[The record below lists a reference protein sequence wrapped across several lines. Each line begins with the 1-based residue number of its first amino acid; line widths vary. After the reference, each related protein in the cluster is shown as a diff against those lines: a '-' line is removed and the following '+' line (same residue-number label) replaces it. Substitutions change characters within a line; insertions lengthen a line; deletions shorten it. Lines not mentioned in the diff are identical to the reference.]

1 MELTIENL
9 ISFIKK
15 ERYEDNEI
23 LPQNTLLTDL
33 GIDGDDAVELL
44 MNLQKNFNV
53 SFESFNFNKYF
64 YREGFSLFSFSTIF
78 KTLLGKPREI
88 KPELTIQELYD
99 YMITAPSLLTK

>member
-1 MELTIENL
+1 MELTLENL

-44 MNLQKNFNV
+44 MNFQKNFNV
-53 SFESFNFNKYF
+53 SFESFNFNNYF
-64 YREGFSLFSFSTIF
+64 YGEGFSFFSFSTIF

-88 KPELTIQELYD
+88 KHELTIQELYD
-99 YMITAPSLLTK
+99 YMIAQKKG